1 MAFAR
6 FLLARASLTAFL
18 LAGSLAGHLVAAEQR
33 VVLPIV
39 VNEVPKGDV
48 LVIVD
53 GDNIQLRTV
62 DLEQAGISGFGG
74 ERIQRG
80 PEQWVVMSSIPDVT
94 FRLDEESLV
103 LRIQAA
109 PHLLGTSV
117 QTLYGNAP
125 RGVDYATNPSA
136 FLNYSVSSVRLEDPA
151 IAGELG
157 ASSGNRFAT
166 TTFTRIPGESPV
178 RGLSQFVIDRP
189 DRMNRWTIGDRQ
201 VSTDALGGGD
211 LLGGVTFS
219 RDFSLQPYFVRYP
232 SFDFA
237 GAATTPSE
245 IEIYINGVLTERRR
259 VDPGQFRLEQLPV
272 TAGSGEARVIVRD
285 AFGREQIYSSPY
297 YYSTLN
303 LGKGVSDYSYSIG
316 FRRQNFAVSNFDYGD
331 PAFVGFHRAGLT
343 ERITVGGRLEA
354 TDELVSGGASVTA
367 ALKYGEVE
375 ALGGVSQ
382 ADGESG
388 TAAALTYR
396 WNARGGSVGG
406 QFRTF
411 SDRYANLSMT
421 PARDRISHETTVFG
435 AYRIG
440 RGSIGTRL
448 TLAEHRDR
456 GEEKGFSVNANYSIN
471 RYSTVVLSAGRS
483 EIGGETTTQIFGGV
497 SLLLGRF
504 ASATVGATR
513 EDDRTVANIDVQKA
527 LPVGTGYG
535 YRLQSKLIEG
545 EETSTLIG
553 QYQSDFGRYELTVD
567 PRDADRAQW
576 NVSGG
581 LVWIG
586 NRLLATRSVQQ
597 SYALARVGI
606 PDVRVYASNLEI
618 GRTDSRG
625 DLLIPN
631 LLPYYANPVRIE
643 DQDIPLAYEV
653 AKVEELVAPPNRGG
667 GLVAFPVQ
675 KIQTA
680 FGTLRMIRDGESII
694 PEFGQIT
701 VEARGKRWDSPIG
714 RGGAFYLENVPA
726 GDYDASVLHK
736 TGVCQFRLTIPASDE
751 QMLKLGELRCVAK

>member
-6 FLLARASLTAFL
+6 SLLVRASLPAFL
-18 LAGSLAGHLVAAEQR
+18 LAGLLTGRLWAAEQR
-33 VVLPIV
+33 IVLPIV
-39 VNEVPKGDV
+39 VNEVPKGDA
-48 LVIVD
+48 LVILD
-53 GDNIQLRTV
+53 GVNLQLRAL
-62 DLEQAGISGFGG
+62 DLEQAGLSGFAG

-80 PEQWVVMSSIPDVT
+80 AEEWVVMSSVPDVT
-94 FRLDEESLV
+94 FRLDEETLV

-109 PHLLGTSV
+109 PYLLGTSV
-117 QTLYGNAP
+117 QQFYGNGP

-136 FLNYSVSSVRLEDPA
+136 FLNYSLSSVHLEDPA

-157 ASSGNRFAT
+157 ASSENKFAT
-166 TTFTRIPGESPV
+166 TTFTRLPGGSPV
-178 RGLSQFVIDRP
+178 RGMSQFVIDRP
-189 DRMNRWTIGDRQ
+189 DSMNRWTIGDRQ
-201 VSTDALGGGD
+201 VSTDVLGGGD
-211 LLGGVTFS
+211 LLGGVTYS

-245 IEIYINGVLTERRR
+245 IEIYVNDVLTERRR

-272 TAGSGEARVIVRD
+272 TAGSGETRVVIRD
-285 AFGREQIYSSPY
+285 AFGREQVYSSPY

-316 FRRQNFAVSNFDYGD
+316 FRRENFAVSNFDYGD
-331 PAFVGFHRAGLT
+331 PAFVGFHRTGLT
-343 ERITVGGRLEA
+343 DRITVGGRLEA
-354 TDELVSGGASVTA
+354 TDDLVSGGASVTA

-382 ADGESG
+382 TEGDSG

-396 WNARGGSVGG
+396 WNGRGGNFGG
-406 QFRTF
+406 QFRAF
-411 SDRYANLSMT
+411 SDRYANLSMA
-421 PARDRISHETTVFG
+421 PARDRISHETTLFG

-471 RYSTVVLSAGRS
+471 RYSTLVVSAGRS
-483 EIGGETTTQIFGGV
+483 EIGGETTTQVFGGF
-497 SLLLGRF
+497 SLMLGRSV
-504 ASATVGATR
+504 SATVGATR
-513 EDDRTVANIDVQKA
+513 EDDRTIANVDVQKP
-527 LPVGTGYG
+527 LSVGTGYG

-567 PRDADRAQW
+567 PRDADEAQL

-581 LVWIG
+581 IVWIG

-631 LLPYYANPVRIE
+631 LLPYYANAIRIE
-643 DQDIPLAYEV
+643 DQDIPLIYEIG
-653 AKVEELVAPPNRGG
+653 KVEQFVAPANRGG
-667 GLVAFPVQ
+667 GLVSFPVQ

-680 FGTLRMIRDGESII
+680 FGTVTMVRAGESIV
-694 PEFGQIT
+694 PEFGQLT
-701 VEARGKRWDSPIG
+701 VEANGKRWDSPIG

-726 GDYDASVLHK
+726 GAYDATVLHK
-736 TGVCQFRLTIPASDE
+736 TGVCSFRLTIPVSDE
-751 QMLKLGELRCVAK
+751 QMLKLGELQCELK